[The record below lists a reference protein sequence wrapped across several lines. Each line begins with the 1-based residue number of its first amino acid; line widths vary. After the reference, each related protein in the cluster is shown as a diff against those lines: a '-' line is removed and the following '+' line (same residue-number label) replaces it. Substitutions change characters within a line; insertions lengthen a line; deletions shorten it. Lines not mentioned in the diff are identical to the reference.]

1 MSEMTPGAPR
11 APKAVIEQEAAVDEA
26 AAAAAASEASEQA
39 VAGKHRKKK
48 GKAKVAAPGA
58 GDGAAGS
65 VNASRFQDAT
75 VGFFQGLGQTA
86 WAYADAHPHTVLY
99 GLIGFVLAVLI
110 LVIGLWDTIVIAVFV
125 IVGAVIG
132 QMVDGDNA
140 IVNFFSRL
148 FGGHR

>member
-1 MSEMTPGAPR
+1 MNETMPGAAH
-11 APKAVIEQEAAVDEA
+11 APKPVIERGADTTAPTDA
-26 AAAAAASEASEQA
+26 AAAAEESEKLG
-39 VAGKHRKKK
+39 VGMGDKHVKDKRAK
-48 GKAKVAAPGA
+48 GTGSHVSGAAPA
-58 GDGAAGS
+58 P
-65 VNASRFQDAT
+65 SRFQDAT
-75 VGFFQGLGQTA
+75 VGLFQGFGFAA
-86 WAYADAHPHTVLY
+86 WSYANAHPHTVLY

-148 FGGHR
+148 FGGRR

>member
-1 MSEMTPGAPR
+1 MSDMTPGAPR
-11 APKAVIEQEAAVDEA
+11 APKPLIEQEPAADA
-26 AAAAAASEASEQA
+26 AAAAEAAAEASEQA
-39 VAGKHRKKK
+39 AAGKHRKKK
-48 GKAKVAAPGA
+48 GVV
-58 GDGAAGS
+58 GAAD
-65 VNASRFQDAT
+65 ASRFQDAT
-75 VGFFQGLGQTA
+75 VGFFQGLGRTA

-125 IVGAVIG
+125 IVGAIIG

-148 FGGHR
+148 FSGRK

>member
-1 MSEMTPGAPR
+1 MSETTPGAPR
-11 APKAVIEQEAAVDEA
+11 APKAVIEQEPVADEA
-26 AAAAAASEASEQA
+26 AAAVAAAEANERA
-39 VAGKHRKKK
+39 AAAGKHRKKK
-48 GKAKVAAPGA
+48 GKAKTAASSA
-58 GDGAAGS
+58 NDAAGTA
-65 VNASRFQDAT
+65 NASRFQDAT
-75 VGFFQGLGQTA
+75 VGFFQGLGRNA

-125 IVGAVIG
+125 IVGAIIG

-148 FGGHR
+148 FGGRR

>member
-1 MSEMTPGAPR
+1 MSDTTSGASR
-11 APKAVIEQEAAVDEA
+11 APKPLIEQEPAIEADVAAEA
-26 AAAAAASEASEQA
+26 AAEASEQA
-39 VAGKHRKKK
+39 AAGKHRKKK
-48 GKAKVAAPGA
+48 G
-58 GDGAAGS
+58 AAGATD
-65 VNASRFQDAT
+65 ASRFQDAT
-75 VGFFQGLGQTA
+75 VGFFQGLGRTA

-148 FGGHR
+148 FGKRR

>member
-1 MSEMTPGAPR
+1 MSETTPGVPR
-11 APKAVIEQEAAVDEA
+11 APKAVIEQEPVADEA
-26 AAAAAASEASEQA
+26 AAAAAAEASGQA
-39 VAGKHRKKK
+39 ASGKHRKKGAPK
-48 GKAKVAAPGA
+48 TAAS
-58 GDGAAGS
+58 S
-65 VNASRFQDAT
+65 VSDVTCTANTNRFQDAT
-75 VGFFQGLGQTA
+75 VGFFQGLGRTA

-125 IVGAVIG
+125 AVGAIIG

-148 FGGHR
+148 FSGRR